1 VGAPLIGEETPPYPV
16 ILSEAK
22 NLALAGVEILRR
34 YRASE

>member
-1 VGAPLIGEETPPYPV
+1 MPLIGEETPPYAV

-22 NLALAGVEILRR
+22 NLALAGIEILRR